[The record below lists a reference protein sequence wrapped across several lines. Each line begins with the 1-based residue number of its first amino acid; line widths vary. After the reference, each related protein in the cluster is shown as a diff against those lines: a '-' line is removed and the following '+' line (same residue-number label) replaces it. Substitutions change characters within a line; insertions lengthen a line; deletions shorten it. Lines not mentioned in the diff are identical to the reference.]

1 MSAKIR
7 LSVFRRELL
16 AVGEMKPANQTDHSG
31 SGQNCSGARS
41 RILPVSSR
49 GTGNWGIMMRRLFPA
64 AIWLVVINIAPALAQ
79 APAGPQVSAKDWI
92 LQQFDNHLRANFNG
106 SRCGGSAVQLNPV
119 SGKAEEWNAACRTI
133 EAAELQEVLLRQNLP
148 VEGVSLEGVR
158 VTGDLNMRNAE
169 IKQQLRIVNSRFDG
183 NVDLAGA
190 HFGSLVLLGT
200 RVAGRVVLDDAK
212 IAGNLDLEGSTFER
226 KVRMI
231 RTEVLGSLMMNN
243 KATFMDEVSLHY
255 AMINGNL
262 EMEGSNFVKLVTAE
276 NLKIS
281 RNLFLGRAQFSE
293 KVSFPLLRVLGYL
306 DMSGGTFTRVDLSS
320 AVIGLELRLSG
331 DFGVATWP
339 LAAGAADVLLLRDVQ
354 VGTLQDLAVYPVG
367 MDVSGLTYE
376 RLASFYTKNDDQVI
390 SEWKNWVKKANHVG
404 SQPYAQLEKIFAAAA
419 NHDRVLEIQFIA
431 REAERF
437 EARANGD
444 WGRWAWLNALRW
456 LCGYGIG
463 TYTFIVIPW
472 VFGSVLL
479 GVLVLGHVKPG
490 NVKSVGWRIGASVD
504 RLLPII
510 ELNKEFGDY
519 FNDPQRTRLA
529 AWQVGFF
536 SMYAL
541 WGWVLGLLLIAAM
554 SGLTQNT

>member
-1 MSAKIR
+1 
-7 LSVFRRELL
+7 
-16 AVGEMKPANQTDHSG
+16 
-31 SGQNCSGARS
+31 
-41 RILPVSSR
+41 
-49 GTGNWGIMMRRLFPA
+49 MRCVFPA
-64 AIWLVVINIAPALAQ
+64 AIWLVLINVTTALAQ

-92 LQQFDNHLRANFNG
+92 LEQLDNHLRANFNG
-106 SRCGGSAVQLNPV
+106 SRCGGVGAQLNPV
-119 SGKAEEWNAACRTI
+119 SGEAEEWNAACRTI
-133 EAAELQEVLLRQNLP
+133 GAAELKEILLGPNLP

-158 VTGDLNMRNAE
+158 VKGDLDMRNIE
-169 IKQQLRIVNSRFDG
+169 IKQQLRIVNSRLDG
-183 NVDLAGA
+183 NIDLRGA
-190 HFGSLVLLGT
+190 HLGSLALLGT
-200 RVAGRVVLDDAK
+200 RFAGHVVFDDAK

-231 RTEVLGSLMMNN
+231 RTEVLGSLLMNN

-255 AMINGNL
+255 AMIDGNL
-262 EMEGSNFVKLVTAE
+262 EMENSNFLKLVTAE

-281 RNLFLGRAQFSE
+281 RNLFLGRARFSE

-306 DMSGGTFTRVDLSS
+306 DMSGGTFTRVDLSR
-320 AVIGLELRLSG
+320 AVIGSELRLAD

-339 LAAGAADVLLLRDVQ
+339 LASTAADVLLLRDVQ
-354 VGTLQDLAVYPVG
+354 VGTLRDLGVYPVG

-390 SEWKNWVKKANHVG
+390 SEWKDWVKKANHVG
-404 SQPYAQLEKIFAAAA
+404 SQPYAQLEKIFAGAA

-437 EARANGD
+437 EARAKGD
-444 WGRWAWLNALRW
+444 WGRWAWLNVLRW

-472 VFGSVLL
+472 VFASVLL

-490 NVKSVGWRIGASVD
+490 NVKSVGWRIGASLD

-510 ELNKEFGDY
+510 ELNKEFGNY
-519 FNDPQRTRLA
+519 FDDPHRTRLM

>member
-1 MSAKIR
+1 
-7 LSVFRRELL
+7 
-16 AVGEMKPANQTDHSG
+16 
-31 SGQNCSGARS
+31 
-41 RILPVSSR
+41 
-49 GTGNWGIMMRRLFPA
+49 MRRLFSA
-64 AIWLVVINIAPALAQ
+64 AIWLVLINISPALAQ
-79 APAGPQVSAKDWI
+79 APAGPQVSAKAWI
-92 LQQFDNHLRANFNG
+92 LEQLDNHLRANFNG
-106 SRCGGSAVQLNPV
+106 TRCGGSGAQLNPV

-133 EAAELQEVLLRQNLP
+133 EAAELKEILLGQNLP
-148 VEGVSLEGVR
+148 VEGVALEGVR

-169 IKQQLRIVNSRFDG
+169 IKPQLRIVNSRLEG
-183 NVDLAGA
+183 NIDLRGA
-190 HFGSLVLLGT
+190 HFSSLALLGT
-200 RVAGRVVLDDAK
+200 RVAGQVVLDDAK
-212 IAGNLDLEGSTFER
+212 IAGNFDLEGSTFER

-243 KATFMDEVSLHY
+243 KAAFMDEVSLHY
-255 AMINGNL
+255 AIINGNL
-262 EMEGSNFVKLVTAE
+262 EMENSNFLKLVTAE
-276 NLKIS
+276 NLRIS
-281 RNLFLGRAQFSE
+281 RNLFLGKARFSE

-320 AVIGLELRLSG
+320 AVIGSELRLSN

-339 LAAGAADVLLLRDVQ
+339 LADKPADVLLLRDVQ

-367 MDVSGLTYE
+367 MDVSGLTYD

-390 SEWKNWVKKANHVG
+390 SEWKDWIKKANHVG

-444 WGRWAWLNALRW
+444 WGRWAWLNVLRW

-463 TYTFIVIPW
+463 TYTFIVVPW
-472 VFGSVLL
+472 VFCSVLL
-479 GVLVLGHVKPG
+479 GVLVLRYAKPG
-490 NVKSVGWRIGASVD
+490 NVKSVGWRIGASLD

-519 FNDPQRTRLA
+519 FNDPHRTRLA
-529 AWQVGFF
+529 AWQIGFF

-554 SGLTQNT
+554 SGLTQNS